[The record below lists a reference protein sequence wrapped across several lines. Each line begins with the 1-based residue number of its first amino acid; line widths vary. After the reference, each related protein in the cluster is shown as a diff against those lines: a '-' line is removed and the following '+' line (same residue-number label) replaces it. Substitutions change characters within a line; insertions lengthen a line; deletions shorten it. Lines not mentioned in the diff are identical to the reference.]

1 LGVGR
6 ADAVRPYNWWREPA
20 THQQAFALPAQN
32 PKNSVKMVGH
42 DNKGIQCKFLPDL
55 GGFEPLFPRKLAA
68 IIFIHAVFD
77 HTAEDAP
84 SVERAERDKVRP
96 R

>member
-1 LGVGR
+1 LC
-6 ADAVRPYNWWREPA
+6 EPA
-20 THQQAFALPAQN
+20 IHQQALALRPQN

-42 DNKGIQCKFLPDL
+42 DNEGIQCKFLPDL

-68 IIFIHAVFD
+68 IIFVHVVFD

>member
-1 LGVGR
+1 
-6 ADAVRPYNWWREPA
+6 
-20 THQQAFALPAQN
+20 
-32 PKNSVKMVGH
+32 MVGH
-42 DNKGIQCKFLPDL
+42 DNEGIQSKFLPDL

-77 HTAEDAP
+77 HTAEDAL